1 MLNFA
6 TASNTNLSKY
16 KSLKA
21 KFFFKKNFSNFLAIS
36 SGAKDCTQQLWVYRQ
51 HFANLS
57 EACGDRLCGS
67 AHFIHSGAKLMR
79 NDSVWP
85 KGSRALQINA
95 SLLIANQYLQGNQ
108 RKMVTQI
115 PPVLKASREP
125 NPLQNLNEPYFAKL
139 YVPENYF
146 IERKTNIWR
155 CSGRWW
161 VKKSLISL
169 PTVTSLSNLAEI
181 GLFAIEYI
189 ILNKFNL
196 TYFFNQSKQLEL
208 FYRYKF
214 IKSFLTGSLLL

>member
-21 KFFFKKNFSNFLAIS
+21 KFFFKKNFSSFLAIS

-108 RKMVTQI
+108 RKLVTQN

-125 NPLQNLNEPYFAKL
+125 NPLQNLNEPYFAKV
-139 YVPENYF
+139 YVPENYLSKEKLTF
-146 IERKTNIWR
+146 GGVVGGGG
-155 CSGRWW
+155 S
-161 VKKSLISL
+161 KK
-169 PTVTSLSNLAEI
+169 A
-181 GLFAIEYI
+181 
-189 ILNKFNL
+189 
-196 TYFFNQSKQLEL
+196 
-208 FYRYKF
+208 
-214 IKSFLTGSLLL
+214 